1 MTLDNTELLV
11 RIFSEFRVISHIW
24 EATTA
29 TRMKI
34 DHTNISRTAITT
46 AAVSIESYIIDFL
59 QIS

>member
-1 MTLDNTELLV
+1 
-11 RIFSEFRVISHIW
+11 
-24 EATTA
+24 
-29 TRMKI
+29 MKI